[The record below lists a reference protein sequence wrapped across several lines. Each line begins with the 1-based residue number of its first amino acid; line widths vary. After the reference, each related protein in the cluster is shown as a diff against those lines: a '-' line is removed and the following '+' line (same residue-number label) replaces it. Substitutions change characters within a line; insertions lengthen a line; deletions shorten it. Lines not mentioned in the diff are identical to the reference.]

1 MRVLITGGAGFIG
14 SHLTEFLLRE
24 GHRVTVVD
32 DLSTG
37 SRENI
42 AHLLHPGDRA
52 GLLPQRSKDTS
63 AGGPVAFHH
72 DTIFNRELLDRL
84 IAECDVVYHL
94 AAAVG
99 VKRIIQAPVETMQTN
114 VAGCELVLR
123 LSDCYG
129 RRFVLASTSE
139 VYGKSA
145 QLPFSEDGDLVLG
158 PTDRSRW
165 SYACS
170 KAIDEFLAMAWHR
183 QSGLPV
189 TIARLFNT
197 VGPRQSGRY
206 GMVLPTFVRQALRG
220 EPLTVYGSG
229 EQTRCFTHVAD
240 IVEGLAALIRHGHT
254 ISEIYN
260 LGSTSEFTINE
271 LAQSVIAA
279 TGSHS
284 PIVHIPYE
292 QAYAP
297 GFEDMQRRVPN
308 IAKAGAHF
316 GFQPRRNMAQI
327 LADVIAELRSS
338 FGPGIA
344 PPLYRGRA
352 AKAANS

>member
-14 SHLTEFLLRE
+14 SHLAEALLRE
-24 GHRVTVVD
+24 GHGVTVID

-42 AHLLHPGDRA
+42 AHLLNRPA
-52 GLLPQRSKDTS
+52 F
-63 AGGPVAFHH
+63 AFHH
-72 DTIFNRELLDRL
+72 DTIFNSGLLDRL
-84 IAECDVVYHL
+84 IAECDAVYHL

-99 VKRIIQAPVETMQTN
+99 VKRIIQAPVETIETN
-114 VAGCELVLR
+114 VAGCELALR
-123 LSDCYG
+123 LAAHRR

-145 QLPFSEDGDLVLG
+145 QLPFREDGDLVLG

-170 KAIDEFLAMAWHR
+170 KAIDEFLGLAWHR
-183 QSGLPV
+183 QGGLPV

-206 GMVLPTFVRQALRG
+206 GMVLPNFVRQALRG
-220 EPLTVYGSG
+220 EPVTVYGSG

-240 IVEGLAALIRHGHT
+240 IVEGLAALIHHDRT
-254 ISEIYN
+254 IGEIYN
-260 LGSTSEFTINE
+260 LGSTAEISINR
-271 LAQSVIAA
+271 LARSVVTA
-279 TGSHS
+279 TGSRS

-292 QAYAP
+292 QAYAR
-297 GFEDMQRRVPN
+297 GFEDMQRRVPD

-316 GFQPRRNMAQI
+316 GFRPRRNLDQI
-327 LADVIAELRSS
+327 LADVISELRS
-338 FGPGIA
+338 GMQPRIA
-344 PPLYRGRA
+344 PQLERGRA

>member
-14 SHLTEFLLRE
+14 SHLADFLQRE
-24 GHRVTVVD
+24 GHRVTVLD

-42 AHLLHPGDRA
+42 AHVLDR
-52 GLLPQRSKDTS
+52 
-63 AGGPVAFHH
+63 GGFFHH
-72 DTIFNRELLDRL
+72 DTIFNRGLLDRL
-84 IAECDVVYHL
+84 ITECDVLYHL

-99 VKRIIQAPVETMQTN
+99 VKRIIQAPVETIETN

-123 LSDCYG
+123 LAARQG

-139 VYGKSA
+139 VYSKRA
-145 QLPFSEDGDLVLG
+145 QLPFCEDGDLVLG

-170 KAIDEFLAMAWHR
+170 KAIDEFLALAWRR

-220 EPLTVYGSG
+220 EPVTVYGGG

-240 IVEGLAALIRHGHT
+240 VVEGLAALVHHDRT
-254 ISEIYN
+254 IGEIYN
-260 LGSTSEFTINE
+260 LGSTAEISINR
-271 LAQSVIAA
+271 LARSVIAA
-279 TGSHS
+279 TGSRS

-316 GFQPRRNMAQI
+316 GFRPRRNLAQI
-327 LADVIAELRSS
+327 LADVIADERSL
-338 FGPGIA
+338 FGHA
-344 PPLYRGRA
+344 RVA
-352 AKAANS
+352 AAALHA

>member
-14 SHLTEFLLRE
+14 SHLADHFVRE
-24 GHRVTVVD
+24 GHRVIGVD
-32 DLSTG
+32 DLSSGTL
-37 SRENI
+37 ENLS
-42 AHLLHPGDRA
+42 HVLDR
-52 GLLPQRSKDTS
+52 GCLI
-63 AGGPVAFHH
+63 FHH
-72 DTIFNRELLDRL
+72 DTIFNRELLNRL
-84 IAECDVVYHL
+84 IAECDVIYHL

-99 VKRIIQAPVETMQTN
+99 VKRIIEAPAEAMETN

-123 LSDCYG
+123 LAACHG

-158 PTDRSRW
+158 ATDRSRW

-170 KAIDEFLAMAWHR
+170 KAIDEFLALAWHR
-183 QSGLPV
+183 QSAVPV

-197 VGPRQSGRY
+197 VGPRQSARY

-220 EPLTVYGSG
+220 EPITVHGSG

-240 IVEGLAALIRHGHT
+240 IVEGLAALASRERT
-254 ISEIYN
+254 IGEIYN
-260 LGSTSEFTINE
+260 LGSTAEISINR
-271 LAQSVIAA
+271 LARSVTAA
-279 TGSHS
+279 MGSRS
-284 PIVHIPYE
+284 RIVHIPYE

-297 GFEDMQRRVPN
+297 GYEDMQRRVPN
-308 IAKAGAHF
+308 IEKARSHF
-316 GFQPRRNMAQI
+316 GFTPRRDLEQI
-327 LADVIAELRSS
+327 LAEVIDDVRSRVQPSIAAQAERS
-338 FGPGIA
+338 
-344 PPLYRGRA
+344 RA

>member
-14 SHLTEFLLRE
+14 SHLADFLLRE
-24 GHRVTVVD
+24 GHRVTVID
-32 DLSTG
+32 DLSAG

-42 AHLLHPGDRA
+42 AHLLENA
-52 GLLPQRSKDTS
+52 GFPPQRAKNRL
-63 AGGPVAFHH
+63 AGDPFAFHH
-72 DTIFNRELLDRL
+72 GTIFDRELLDRL
-84 IAECDVVYHL
+84 IAECDIVYHL

-99 VKRIIQAPVETMQTN
+99 VKRIIQAPVETIETN

-123 LSDCYG
+123 LAGRYK

-158 PTDRSRW
+158 ATDRSRW

-170 KAIDEFLAMAWHR
+170 KAMDEFLALAWHR

-206 GMVLPTFVRQALRG
+206 GMVLPTFVRQALRE
-220 EPLTVYGSG
+220 EPITVYGSG

-240 IVEGLAALIRHGHT
+240 IVEGLAALACRDCT
-254 ISEIYN
+254 IGEIYN
-260 LGSTSEFTINE
+260 LGSTDEISINR
-271 LAQSVIAA
+271 LALSVAAA
-279 TGSHS
+279 TGSRS

-297 GFEDMQRRVPN
+297 GFEDMQRRVPD
-308 IAKAGAHF
+308 IAKARAHF
-316 GFQPRRNMAQI
+316 GFRPSRNLAQV
-327 LADVIAELRSS
+327 LADVIDDLRSRLS
-338 FGPGIA
+338 PSIGPRA
-344 PPLYRGRA
+344 EKGRA